1 MTIDH
6 FYESIYTCKFD
17 KFFFA
22 NLEKKGLQVFLTS
35 LTTRNPGVCQILAF
49 RLHQIAS

>member
-22 NLEKKGLQVFLTS
+22 NLEKVFKFFL
-35 LTTRNPGVCQILAF
+35 LR
-49 RLHQIAS
+49 